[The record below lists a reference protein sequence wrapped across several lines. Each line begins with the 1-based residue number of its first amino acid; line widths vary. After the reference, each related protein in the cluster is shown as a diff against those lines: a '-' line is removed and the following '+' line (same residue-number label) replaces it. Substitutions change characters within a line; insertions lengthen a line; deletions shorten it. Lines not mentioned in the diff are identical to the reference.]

1 MLSLINSEHNLQ
13 LNIDVIAYE
22 FPQKKEDDWCQVK
35 VKVVQDNRIFDKIDP
50 ALEADEIEHIYDWF
64 ECLSNAH
71 LPKYSN
77 LSFTEPCLG
86 FEFLSNRNG
95 VVRIAVELSHEL
107 KPDFELRQFAREQ
120 KDWRIIFDLKE
131 NDFKRVLEGIKGSK
145 GKFPVRS

>member
-1 MLSLINSEHNLQ
+1 MLSAINTEHNIQ
-13 LNIDVIAYE
+13 LYIDVVAYE
-22 FPQKKEDDWCQVK
+22 FPQE
-35 VKVVQDNRIFDKIDP
+35 KVVQDNRVFEKVDP

-64 ECLSNAH
+64 ECLSNAQ

-77 LSFTEPCLG
+77 LTFTEPCLG

-95 VVRIAVELSHEL
+95 VVRIAIDLNHEL

-131 NDFKRVLEGIKGSK
+131 SDFKQVLEGIKGSK
-145 GKFPVRS
+145 SQFPVRS